1 MKKNLLLMMLCCPI
15 VLAAQNGVTVSG
27 LAINAGTVTFDVSW
41 EKPMPVELWSD
52 TVWVFVDYN
61 NAGKME
67 RLPLLPGATLTAT
80 SPGGKVIE
88 ESDNNKGVWVAGNAR
103 SAGSFSATV
112 QLLTAV
118 SNVGGACVYASNY
131 PPVGEYKNNATE
143 ISFTGTPMYEIS
155 LSNSEGE
162 TAAVKSG
169 NTFLLPCDYTLTSF
183 TDATGAPGI
192 IIPGY
197 NQPQGSCTYT
207 EPAVVGTFANFDK
220 NYSAA
225 TYVSLTDKRDN
236 KNYPVVKIGSR
247 WVMARNL
254 NYQKDLNFNA
264 ASNQAN
270 GKSFISTTNGTPAI
284 GSFWCPGANGATTST
299 QVACEVW
306 GALYTWETAMMVDG
320 KFTSSAHNS
329 STWSEPSSYG
339 TNTNSANTQNHARS
353 DAGAV
358 TGGRGICPPN
368 WHVPTDEE
376 WGVLLNEIE
385 TGTKNHN
392 AGIQWLGTDAGTRA
406 KSKCTAPSGDASGN
420 TCENDPEM
428 PWCGSCTESTDTY
441 GFRVHPAGLR
451 HTDGP
456 HFANRLGAVYYWSST
471 AYSGGG
477 AWRRHF
483 GCRFTGACRGHE
495 YPRAMGFSVRC
506 IRD

>member
-1 MKKNLLLMMLCCPI
+1 MCVPVI
-15 VLAAQNGVTVSG
+15 LAAQQTNGVKVSG
-27 LAINAGTVTFDVSW
+27 LAVDAGTVTFNVSW
-41 EKPMPVELWSD
+41 KNTNMPKVWSD
-52 TVWVFVDYN
+52 SVWVFVDYN
-61 NAGKME
+61 NKGVME
-67 RLPLLPGATLTAT
+67 RLRLLPGATLTTT

-88 ESDNNKGVWVAGNAR
+88 EPDNNKGVWVAGNAR
-103 SAGSFSATV
+103 TNSSFSATV
-112 QLLTAV
+112 KLLTEV
-118 SNVGGACVYASNY
+118 KNVGGACAYASNY
-131 PPVGEYKNNATE
+131 PPVGEYLSPTE
-143 ISFTGTPMYEIS
+143 ISFTGTPDYKVILERSGKSTYTATVGKNES
-155 LSNSEGE
+155 LSIPNGE
-162 TAAVKSG
+162 AA
-169 NTFLLPCDYTLTSF
+169 LSF
-183 TDATGAPGI
+183 TDKTGAPGI

-270 GKSFISTTNGTPAI
+270 GKPFTTAGAGTYAI
-284 GSFWCPGANGATTST
+284 GSFWCPGTSGTTIST

-320 KFTSSAHNS
+320 KFTSSAHNT

-339 TNTNSANTQNHARS
+339 TNANSANTQNHARS

-368 WHVPTDEE
+368 WHVPTDGE

-406 KSKCTAPSGDASGN
+406 KSKCTAPSGGASGN

-451 HTDGP
+451 HPDGP
-456 HFANRLGAVYYWSST
+456 QFANRIGAAYYWSST

-483 GCRFTGACRGHE
+483 GCKYTGACRGHE
-495 YPRAMGFSVRC
+495 YSRAMGFSVRC